1 MADYYAVLSRTLSGF
16 GDPNLQLRDKL
27 YERARVT
34 IRRQLDNRTPPLDPA
49 TIAAEMD
56 KLEQAVADIEASYGD
71 AAPAAPTA
79 EPELPQPAPPPPAP
93 APLPPV
99 EPQAPQS
106 AQPAAARSDFGFDAP
121 EAAAPQVDE
130 EPVDDHFHPDDM
142 AAAMGAASA
151 GSGSCVGLAMP
162 SEAQATPTNA
172 EPVQADDPIVGAIEE
187 FTKADAERRREMEA
201 EAARKA
207 QLESEMA
214 GGDAPRAPELPPVA
228 EPSFDPVDDVMRQ
241 TEELRR
247 DAEQVPDADTLP
259 PVPELPKFDDDFSRP
274 SDDLAIPPA
283 PMVERPKRSAGGGI
297 GKWVVPLV
305 VLIALGA
312 AGWFGFQNRDAVM
325 ATLGLSSGNGT
336 PAPKPVKTVTIRPD
350 ANNGEAIE
358 DEPISEPKVEAR
370 LTEDGEEV
378 DTSSPGAVLAPPADD
393 GSQVANSGDQMAD
406 ATPGDSSTAPSSGQ
420 AGETAIL
427 YEEGSTPN
435 ANNQDAGSVVWS
447 VVNESPG
454 NGAAAE
460 PAIRAQVE
468 IPDRKTVLIMTLK
481 RNSDPALTAS
491 HIIELI
497 FAVPEDFSGGSIS
510 EVQRF
515 VMKESEQARGE
526 ALQAI
531 PVKISDGIFLIAL
544 DNLNKDRT
552 ANEALLQ
559 QRDWIDIPM
568 QYRTGRR
575 ALVTLE
581 KGEEGKR
588 VFDEVFDA
596 WSKL

>member
-16 GDPNLQLRDKL
+16 GDPNPQLREKL

-34 IRRQLDNRTPPLDPA
+34 IRRQLDNRTPPLNPGA
-49 TIAAEMD
+49 ISAEMD
-56 KLEQAVADIEASYGD
+56 KLEQAVAEIEAGYGG
-71 AAPAAPTA
+71 
-79 EPELPQPAPPPPAP
+79 AP
-93 APLPPV
+93 APESKQPEEAVPV
-99 EPQAPQS
+99 ETAPPSVPTPQPEPPQDRDVFEAYEDPAQ
-106 AQPAAARSDFGFDAP
+106 AQPTAP
-121 EAAAPQVDE
+121 VE
-130 EPVDDHFHPDDM
+130 DDDPFNADNM
-142 AAAMGAASA
+142 AAAMGTAGAS
-151 GSGSCVGLAMP
+151 GLAMP
-162 SEAQATPTNA
+162 SEADAVPPSVVH
-172 EPVQADDPIVGAIEE
+172 EPASVQTDDPIVGAIEE
-187 FTKADAERRREMEA
+187 FTRADTERREAMEA
-201 EAARKA
+201 ASAEKVSAQHEWAEPEEPTAA
-207 QLESEMA
+207 ST
-214 GGDAPRAPELPPVA
+214 ELPSVT

-241 TEELRR
+241 TDELRR
-247 DAEQVPDADTLP
+247 DAEADPDPLP
-259 PVPELPKFDDDFSRP
+259 PVPELPQLNADLP
-274 SDDLAIPPA
+274 GQTDDLAIPPA
-283 PMVERPKRSAGGGI
+283 PVVERRDRSSGGGF
-297 GKWVVPLV
+297 GKWI
-305 VLIALGA
+305 IALLVIA
-312 AGWFGFQNRDAVM
+312 ALAVAGWFGFQNRDVVM
-325 ATLGLSSGNGT
+325 ASLGLSSSNGT
-336 PAPKPVKTVTIRPD
+336 PPPKPVKTVTIRPEAD
-350 ANNGEAIE
+350 DGEAAE
-358 DEPISEPKVEAR
+358 EEPISEPKVEAR

-378 DTSSPGAVLAPPADD
+378 DTTPSGDVLSPPTDQDTQVADSDGAPADASPAADD
-393 GSQVANSGDQMAD
+393 G
-406 ATPGDSSTAPSSGQ
+406 

-435 ANNQDAGSVVWS
+435 SNNQDAGKVVWS
-447 VVNESPG
+447 VVSESPG
-454 NGAAAE
+454 NGAAEE

-481 RNSDPALTAS
+481 RNTDPALTAS

-544 DNLNKDRT
+544 DNLDKDRT

-575 ALVTLE
+575 ALITLE
-581 KGEEGKR
+581 KGEEGKK
-588 VFDEVFDA
+588 VFDEVFEA